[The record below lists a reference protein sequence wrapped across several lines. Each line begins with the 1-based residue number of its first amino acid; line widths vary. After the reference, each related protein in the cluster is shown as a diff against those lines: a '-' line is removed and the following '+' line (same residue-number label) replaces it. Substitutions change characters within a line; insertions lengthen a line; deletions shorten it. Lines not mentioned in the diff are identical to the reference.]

1 MAFDHPLGNKEVTQS
16 AHLEPENISLDLF
29 QPLRCLF
36 AGFLF
41 LFGNGVKRLIGL
53 KISFLETNRRRGW
66 VAVAKRI
73 RSLRVGRFALFQ
85 QLLRPGHEEDPT
97 GSETGAQRHGDHCR
111 DDNDPDPASFIVH
124 GSVVVEWLSGLGVWI
139 TLVPRRWAA
148 VDNRCG
154 PWRAVAPDTRLS
166 PRRSR
171 ILFPP
176 LPNPHR
182 LPQAILVR

>member
-53 KISFLETNRRRGW
+53 QISFLETNRRRGW

-73 RSLRVGRFALFQ
+73 RSLRVGRSPFFSNSSA
-85 QLLRPGHEEDPT
+85 PGT
-97 GSETGAQRHGDHCR
+97 KK
-111 DDNDPDPASFIVH
+111 
-124 GSVVVEWLSGLGVWI
+124 
-139 TLVPRRWAA
+139 
-148 VDNRCG
+148 
-154 PWRAVAPDTRLS
+154 TRLAVRPAPS
-166 PRRSR
+166 ATAITVEMTMIR
-171 ILFPP
+171 IQRPLLFMEVSW
-176 LPNPHR
+176 LNG
-182 LPQAILVR
+182 